1 MQKTYSLAACNPNSI
16 NKLQIEC
23 IDEEDGSITIQIEWD
38 DTDPDLQWWTDLG
51 PKGQETFIIESL
63 REALDCYVD

>member
-1 MQKTYSLAACNPNSI
+1 MQKTSSLAMCNPDSI

-23 IDEEDGSITIQIEWD
+23 IDEEDGSMTIRIDWD

-51 PKGQETFIIESL
+51 PENQETFIIDSL
-63 REALDCYVD
+63 RETLDCYVD

>member
-23 IDEEDGSITIQIEWD
+23 IDKDDGSMTIHIEWD
-38 DTDPDLQWWTDLG
+38 ENDLDLQWWTELG
-51 PKGQETFIIESL
+51 PESQESFMIDAL

>member
-16 NKLQIEC
+16 NKLQIEW
-23 IDEEDGSITIQIEWD
+23 IDELDGTGTLHIDWD

-51 PKGQETFIIESL
+51 PESQESFIIESL
-63 REALDCYVD
+63 REALDYYVD

>member
-23 IDEEDGSITIQIEWD
+23 IDEEDGSMTIQIEWD
-38 DTDPDLQWWTDLG
+38 DTDPHLQWWTGLG
-51 PKGQETFIIESL
+51 PEGQASFMIDAL
-63 REALDCYVD
+63 RKACDCYVD

>member
-1 MQKTYSLAACNPNSI
+1 MSSSVLLNPNSI

-23 IDEEDGSITIQIEWD
+23 IDEEDGSMTIRIDWD
-38 DTDPDLQWWTDLG
+38 ETDPDLQWWTDLG
-51 PKGQETFIIESL
+51 PEGQETFIIDAL

>member
-1 MQKTYSLAACNPNSI
+1 MTI
-16 NKLQIEC
+16 R
-23 IDEEDGSITIQIEWD
+23 IDWD

-51 PKGQETFIIESL
+51 PGGQETFIIDSL